1 MRCCW
6 LLSETPRG
14 AREGAPRRD
23 TTMTHYSDSGD
34 AVGRRGTYN
43 RQAGN
48 MAPQGEKTVYGS
60 VPLLG
65 KFCLCYR
72 GLAELCRPELDAKT
86 GFGNDR
92 NALSGGVLNALG

>member
-1 MRCCW
+1 
-6 LLSETPRG
+6 
-14 AREGAPRRD
+14 
-23 TTMTHYSDSGD
+23 MTQYSDSGD

-48 MAPQGEKTVYGS
+48 MAAQGEKTVYET

-65 KFCLCYR
+65 KFCLLYQ
-72 GLAELCRPELDAKT
+72 GLAELFEGRGGLELDAGN

-92 NALSGGVLNALG
+92 DA